1 MSKTKIIS
9 AVLFLMFTLFLF
21 GSSMKEDISKGQV
34 NTDPV
39 IECYNKCTVSQFVQ
53 FKNKLAEEEKE
64 KKNKQDQMSNIL
76 IESAK

>member
-1 MSKTKIIS
+1 
-9 AVLFLMFTLFLF
+9 MFTLFLF

-39 IECYNKCTVSQFVQ
+39 VECYNKCTVSQFVD

-64 KKNKQDQMSNIL
+64 KAQKKEQMQKVL
-76 IESAK
+76 TESSK